1 MPSYFIFIYIKMTYR
16 YLDYRKLDGRDKIVL
31 NHSISLLI
39 TRKLLEQFCIWFIYI
54 IFFN

>member
-1 MPSYFIFIYIKMTYR
+1 MPSYFIFIYIKMT